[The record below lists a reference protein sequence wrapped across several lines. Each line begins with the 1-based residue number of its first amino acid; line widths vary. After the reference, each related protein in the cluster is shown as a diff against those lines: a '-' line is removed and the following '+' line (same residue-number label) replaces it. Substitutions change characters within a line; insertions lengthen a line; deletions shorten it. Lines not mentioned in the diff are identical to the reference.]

1 MLHACCCHF
10 SSGEVSTKRTT
21 CTPRH
26 PPARC
31 PPTVPSCAGHCAC
44 RLATLVHDNG
54 FADGAEF
61 LAAWEAE
68 WQATLDAC
76 TPQGE
81 CEVLP
86 N

>member
-1 MLHACCCHF
+1 MVQQH
-10 SSGEVSTKRTT
+10 GY
-21 CTPRH
+21 
-26 PPARC
+26 
-31 PPTVPSCAGHCAC
+31 
-44 RLATLVHDNG
+44 
-54 FADGAEF
+54 ADGAEF

-81 CEVLP
+81 CQVLP